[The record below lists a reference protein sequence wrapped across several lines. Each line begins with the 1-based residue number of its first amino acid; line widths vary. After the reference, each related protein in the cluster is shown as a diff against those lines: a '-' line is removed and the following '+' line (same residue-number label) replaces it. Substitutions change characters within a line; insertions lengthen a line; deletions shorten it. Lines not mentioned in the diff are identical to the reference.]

1 MNEIWSEAE
10 GCLKK
15 AHELN
20 DNDFEV
26 HRLMAEVNLGQR
38 NFRVAERHASKAYKM
53 VPNDPRVLSVYG
65 EVSLRLGKIDQ
76 GLDALKL
83 ALETDPIAQGRTNSD
98 SRTSPVLFGEYLAR
112 NKDNCLELVEKLEDI
127 DPKSWLVTAK
137 LCSDEEYDITEED
150 WFKQG
155 KEKFKDKDWTN
166 EVDAFRL
173 NNDGAKESLIEFA
186 NSLF

>member
-1 MNEIWSEAE
+1 
-10 GCLKK
+10 
-15 AHELN
+15 
-20 DNDFEV
+20 
-26 HRLMAEVNLGQR
+26 MAEVNLGQK

-83 ALETDPIAQGRTNSD
+83 ALEIDPIAQGRTNSD

-112 NKDNCLELVEKLEDI
+112 NKNNCLELVEKLEDI

-137 LCSDEEYDITEED
+137 LCNDEEHDITEED
-150 WFKQG
+150 WYKRG

-166 EVDAFRL
+166 EVF
-173 NNDGAKESLIEFA
+173 
-186 NSLF
+186 

>member
-1 MNEIWSEAE
+1 
-10 GCLKK
+10 
-15 AHELN
+15 
-20 DNDFEV
+20 
-26 HRLMAEVNLGQR
+26 
-38 NFRVAERHASKAYKM
+38 M

-83 ALETDPIAQGRTNSD
+83 ALEIDPIAQGKTNSD

-127 DPKSWLVTAK
+127 DPKSWLLTAK
-137 LCSDEEYDITEED
+137 LCSDEEHDITEEG
-150 WFKQG
+150 WYKRG
-155 KEKFKDKDWTN
+155 KEEFKDKDWAA
-166 EVDAFRL
+166 EVDSFRL

-186 NSLF
+186 SSLF